1 MTYGPALKSLANAL
15 EDAAKIKNSHLTAA
29 AHFNL
34 GNRYFH
40 QESYREA
47 SDHMES
53 ALFIFEQESSSV
65 FPKVLY

>member
-1 MTYGPALKSLANAL
+1 MTYGPALKAWPMRLKTPGNQ
-15 EDAAKIKNSHLTAA
+15 NSHLTAA

-34 GNRYFH
+34 GNCYFH

-53 ALFIFEQESSSV
+53 ALSILNRKV
-65 FPKVLY
+65 HHIFPKCCTT